1 MTMYRVFDGIY
12 LMYNDFHLNSCR
24 SEYQN
29 KETVLCI
36 DHCREGRIEHENSLG
51 ERYYME
57 AGDLRI
63 DSIET
68 TLAHILPEFTT
79 GIGAP
84 IIILIYAFTISWK
97 LGLAALITVPLGIV
111 CYALM
116 MFGYA
121 ENYAR
126 TVRATKAL
134 NAVTTEYIN
143 GIEVIKV
150 FGKAQSSYEKFAAA
164 AKESTA
170 SFVET
175 VIRKN
180 TILKGSLLQ
189 RFF

>member
-1 MTMYRVFDGIY
+1 MEGDIFDTLGQAGFGSNVHEVAAEGECRVLRLDGESGDGFMTMYRVFDGIY

-29 KETVLCI
+29 EETVLCI

-79 GIGAP
+79 GIGTP

-97 LGLAALITVPLGIV
+97 LGLAALITIPLGIV
-111 CYALM
+111 CYVSHNEH
-116 MFGYA
+116 YA
-121 ENYAR
+121 EP
-126 TVRATKAL
+126 
-134 NAVTTEYIN
+134 
-143 GIEVIKV
+143 
-150 FGKAQSSYEKFAAA
+150 
-164 AKESTA
+164 
-170 SFVET
+170 
-175 VIRKN
+175 
-180 TILKGSLLQ
+180 
-189 RFF
+189 